1 MSDNIEDFEEWRAK
15 KIQSE
20 LSQKTL
26 DEIQCRYVEEFG
38 SFLKDHMADSLA
50 IALDG
55 LMHNAHN
62 WTSHDLMI
70 EQVRACMI
78 KRYGSADPLE
88 EFLNLCVHYACSDR
102 THLTLTE
109 KE

>member
-1 MSDNIEDFEEWRAK
+1 MNDDPVQKLFDK
-15 KIQSE
+15 E
-20 LSQKTL
+20 LK
-26 DEIQCRYVEEFG
+26 E
-38 SFLKDHMADSLA
+38 HMADSLGM
-50 IALDG
+50 ALNG
-55 LMHNAHN
+55 LMFNASK
-62 WTSHDLMI
+62 WTSHDLMM

-102 THLTLTE
+102 THLTLTD

>member
-1 MSDNIEDFEEWRAK
+1 MRDPV
-15 KIQSE
+15 QE
-20 LSQKTL
+20 LFDK
-26 DEIQCRYVEEFG
+26 E
-38 SFLKDHMADSLA
+38 LKNHMADSFA

-55 LMHNAHN
+55 LMSNASK
-62 WTSHDLMI
+62 WESHDLMI
-70 EQVRACMI
+70 EHIRSYII

>member
-1 MSDNIEDFEEWRAK
+1 MKRET
-15 KIQSE
+15 
-20 LSQKTL
+20 LKTHIDKL
-26 DEIQCRYVEEFG
+26 DEVQEEFDV
-38 SFLKDHMADSLA
+38 FLKDHLADQLGMSLDAIMAGASK
-50 IALDG
+50 
-55 LMHNAHN
+55 
-62 WTSHDLMI
+62 WTSHDLMM

-88 EFLNLCVHYACSDR
+88 EFLNLSVHYACSDR